1 MDPIRVLIADDDPA
15 ILEVLRML
23 VSSDPS
29 MDFVGAAGGADEAI
43 DLAKEHHP
51 DVALLDARMPGGGG
65 PRAARGIR
73 RGSPHTDIIAL
84 SASEDPVTV
93 VAMLDSGAS
102 GYVSKGDSTKE
113 ILRAIRRCREGRTSL
128 SARVRGAVAETLAEQ
143 VTSGSRA
150 SGRRNSTRGR
160 IRDVID
166 GDAIHM
172 VFQPIVNLRSGE
184 VIAVE
189 ALARFLT
196 RPRRSP
202 EVWFAEARGSGV
214 GIELE
219 LAAASRALSHVKQ
232 LPKPARLAV
241 NLSPEAICSEQVF
254 ETFERIPLERVIV
267 EVTEQTRILD
277 EDRFH
282 STIAGWRSEGL
293 LLAVDDVGAGFS
305 GLNRVVDLRPD
316 FIKLD
321 LALTQGIAVDQV
333 RRALV
338 GTLATFA
345 EGIDTAVIAEG
356 IESDA
361 QIAGLLELGVE
372 LGQGYRL
379 GRPGPLPRAEATERV
394 RWAGRHAFTG

>member
-15 ILEVLRML
+15 ILEILEFL

-29 MDFVGAAGGADEAI
+29 MDFVGAACGAEEAI
-43 DLAKEHHP
+43 DLAREHLP

-113 ILRAIRRCREGRTSL
+113 ILRAIRRCRDGKTSL
-128 SARVRGAVAETLAEQ
+128 SARVRGSVAETLAEQ
-143 VTSGSRA
+143 VWSRSRA
-150 SGRRNSTRGR
+150 SAHRNSSRSR
-160 IRDVID
+160 IRDLID

-172 VFQPIVNLRSGE
+172 VFQPIVNLRSGD
-184 VIAVE
+184 VVAVE

-202 EVWFAEARGSGV
+202 EVWFAEARGTGV
-214 GIELE
+214 GIDLE
-219 LAAASRALSHVKQ
+219 LAAARRALSQ
-232 LPKPARLAV
+232 LRNLPNTAQLAV
-241 NLSPEAICSEQVF
+241 NLSPEAISSEQVV
-254 ETFERIPLERVIV
+254 EVFERVPLDRVIV
-267 EVTEQTRILD
+267 EVTEQTRIV
-277 EDRFH
+277 EEERFQ
-282 STIAGWRSEGL
+282 SRIAEWRSQGL

-316 FIKLD
+316 YIKLD
-321 LALTQGIAVDQV
+321 LALTQGIAVDRV
-333 RRALV
+333 RRELV

-345 EGIDTAVIAEG
+345 SGIDTSVIAEG

-361 QIAGLLELGVE
+361 QIAGLLEVGVE
-372 LGQGYRL
+372 LGQGFRV
-379 GRPGPLPRAEATERV
+379 GRPGPLPPTEAGGRV
-394 RWAGRHAFTG
+394 RWIGRHAFPS

>member
-15 ILEVLRML
+15 ILEILTAL

-29 MDFVGAAGGADEAI
+29 MNIVGAASGADEAI
-43 DLAKEHHP
+43 DLAKEHLP

-73 RGSPHTDIIAL
+73 RSSPHTDIIAL

-102 GYVSKGDSTKE
+102 GYVSKGDSTTE
-113 ILRAIRRCREGRTSL
+113 ILRAIHRCREGRTSL

-143 VTSGSRA
+143 VTSISRA
-150 SGRRNSTRGR
+150 SGRRSGTRGR
-160 IRDVID
+160 IRDIID

-172 VFQPIVNLRSGE
+172 VFQPIVDLRSGD
-184 VIAVE
+184 VVAVE

-202 EVWFAEARGSGV
+202 DVWFAEARGSGV
-214 GIELE
+214 GVELE
-219 LAAASRALSHVKQ
+219 LAAAQRALSHVTQ
-232 LPKPARLAV
+232 LPITARLAV
-241 NLSPEAICSEQVF
+241 NLSPEAICSEQLAEALEPV
-254 ETFERIPLERVIV
+254 PLSRVIV
-267 EVTEQTRILD
+267 EVTEQTRIVD

-282 STIAGWRSEGL
+282 AAVAGWRDEGL
-293 LLAVDDVGAGFS
+293 LLAIDDVGAGFS

-321 LALTQGIAVDQV
+321 IALTHGIASDRV
-333 RRALV
+333 RRSLV
-338 GTLATFA
+338 ETLATFA
-345 EGIDTAVIAEG
+345 AGVDTAVIAEG
-356 IESDA
+356 IESDD

-379 GRPGPLPRAEATERV
+379 GRPGPLPPADAYDRLH
-394 RWAGRHAFTG
+394 WAGRHAFTA